1 MHIKIATDSSK
12 YLKSVL
18 VQGMADE
25 NAVNESWGCISE
37 EYSTMADTLKAI
49 YRWVGTNFVRDEYAR
64 LASEEVQNVKYIL
77 RELERV
83 AYESLLSHER

>member
-1 MHIKIATDSSK
+1 MWSDPIWNLSNVFRDAYKNCHESKDLKQVTDSSK

-18 VQGMADE
+18 VQGMADK

-49 YRWVGTNFVRDEYAR
+49 YRWVGTDFVRDEYAR
-64 LASEEVQNVKYIL
+64 LASEEV
-77 RELERV
+77 
-83 AYESLLSHER
+83 